1 MKDALKYSPEPDDKA
16 GFTAYYERFYSTF
29 AKAYDGFVKI
39 VPLWKMWLNHAL
51 PHIQGPRVLEVSF
64 GTGYLLTQYAGKFET
79 YGLDLNIDLINVT
92 RKNLAKKG
100 LPAGIARGNVE
111 ALPYADNTFDTL
123 VNTMAFSAYP
133 DARKAMSEL
142 RRVLKP
148 DGRLVLMDPTYP
160 KNCTWFGKL
169 VVKGWFLLGDLV
181 RDIDSVLQEFEFEY
195 TDTEVGGFGT
205 VHLYVAQKRIS
216 RDSHPRL

>member
-1 MKDALKYSPEPDDKA
+1 MGSNLKYSPEPEDKR
-16 GFTAYYERFYSTF
+16 GFTAYYDKFYSTF
-29 AKAYDGFVKI
+29 AKAYDGFVKVI
-39 VPLWKMWLNHAL
+39 PLWKMWLNHAL

-79 YGLDLNIDLINVT
+79 YGLDYNIDLIDVA
-92 RKNLAKKG
+92 RKNLTKKG
-100 LPAGIARGNVE
+100 LPVRIVRGNVE
-111 ALPYADNTFDTL
+111 TLPYADNTFDSL

-160 KNCTWFGKL
+160 KNRNRLGMLMT
-169 VVKGWFLLGDLV
+169 KGWFMLGDLV
-181 RDIDSVLQEFEFEY
+181 RDIDGLLKEFEFDY
-195 TDTEVGGFGT
+195 TDTEVGGLGT
-205 VHLYVAQKRIS
+205 VHLYVAHKR
-216 RDSHPRL
+216 